1 VTEASYT
8 AWDDKQYVWPPPE
21 GWYQAADQKWWP
33 EGYGPPPE
41 AAEAPAEVADAADSI
56 DDAAGTDTA
65 AGTDIAAGTAAAAGA
80 ATMAFGD
87 EVSNGAAGVVSE
99 GSDRLSALLPDAA
112 TSASETTIMSPDGI
126 GDAAGGLADRAS
138 GVSDLLPDS
147 VGDLSV
153 PDVSVPDV
161 SVPEVSVPDVDVSVP
176 DVDVSVPDVSVPDV
190 SVPDVDVAVPDI
202 DGVPTADISSIDAKL
217 DGLNKQV
224 SDLGDLSAPD
234 LGDLP
239 APGAASL
246 GGASGLSDLGESAA
260 DLGDDIPSIKDL
272 ASPDMD
278 LSDIPSPSGIADDVT
293 QALPTDLP
301 DSLSDQLPPPPNLQ
315 APDGVDSSLFD
326 APTIGAPTAG
336 ASSLDAPGFD
346 ASPPQGLGDVAMAP
360 PTGGPGPG
368 PGPGLGSPPQYSA
381 PGFGNQPDGPNGALQ
396 QEILS
401 SKESGGRSK
410 TLLFVILGVLA
421 LAAIGAAL
429 YWQFGRNADSSDDVA
444 AAATGPGSV
453 NEPHPRSTGVVV
465 FYPDGDTDQRWV
477 IQVTEPV
484 AAGTG
489 DLASGDADGNVYAVA
504 RVQVRN
510 ESGSEGA
517 LLSDLHFNAVNA
529 AGELIDRQ
537 ANPCPATAEDL
548 DYGAA
553 VGVGEEVVGSVC
565 WIVPAGDLEGLKL
578 GLESDK
584 VAGRVHILLQ

>member
-1 VTEASYT
+1 MTEASYT

-41 AAEAPAEVADAADSI
+41 AADAAVSDN
-56 DDAAGTDTA
+56 AAGIDSAASNDNDAGGADEA
-65 AGTDIAAGTAAAAGA
+65 AGLGGVAAAGTAAAGGAIGAAGA

-87 EVSNGAAGVVSE
+87 EAFNGAAGAVSE

-138 GVSDLLPDS
+138 GMSDLLPDG
-147 VGDLSV
+147 VG
-153 PDVSVPDV
+153 DVSVP
-161 SVPEVSVPDVDVSVP
+161 DVSVP

-190 SVPDVDVAVPDI
+190 DVSVPDM
-202 DGVPTADISSIDAKL
+202 DGVPTTDIGSIDAKL
-217 DGLNKQV
+217 DGLTKQV
-224 SDLGDLSAPD
+224 SDLGDLSSPD

-239 APGAASL
+239 APDVGAGAASL
-246 GGASGLSDLGESAA
+246 GEASGLSDLGESAA
-260 DLGDDIPSIKDL
+260 DLGSDIPSIKDL

-278 LSDIPSPSGIADDVT
+278 LSDIPSPSGVADDVT

-301 DSLSDQLPPPPNLQ
+301 GSLSDQLPPPPNVS

-326 APTIGAPTAG
+326 APTVGAPTAG

-346 ASPPQGLGDVAMAP
+346 GPPPQGLGDVAMAP
-360 PTGGPGPG
+360 PGAPGPV
-368 PGPGLGSPPQYSA
+368 PGSPPQYSA
-381 PGFGNQPDGPNGALQ
+381 PGFGNQPDAPNGALQ

-401 SKESGGRSK
+401 SKDKGGRSK

-429 YWQFGRNADSSDDVA
+429 FWQFGRDADSSDDVA

-477 IQVTEPV
+477 IQVTDPV
-484 AAGTG
+484 AVGTG

-537 ANPCPATAEDL
+537 ANPCPASAEDL

-565 WIVPAGDLEGLKL
+565 WVVPAGDLDGLKL